1 MIKFKEDG
9 IGVDDLIKLIPE
21 ELLAELAF
29 ETKVDF
35 QAKKLFGQVI
45 FNLLLFGLLKGER
58 IGLRSL

>member
-29 ETKVDF
+29 ETKVEF

-45 FNLLLFGLLKGER
+45 FTLLKFR
-58 IGLRSL
+58 T